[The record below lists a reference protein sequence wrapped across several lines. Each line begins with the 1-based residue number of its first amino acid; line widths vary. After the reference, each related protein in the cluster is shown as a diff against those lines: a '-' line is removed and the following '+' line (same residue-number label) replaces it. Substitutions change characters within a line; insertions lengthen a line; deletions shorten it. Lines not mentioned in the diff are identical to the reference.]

1 MTAIEI
7 VKIKGK
13 RIIDWRI
20 ILISIIALCIIEV
33 VALCH
38 GINGILMG
46 GVVASI
52 SGLAGWTIPQL
63 KTKE

>member
-1 MTAIEI
+1 
-7 VKIKGK
+7 
-13 RIIDWRI
+13 
-20 ILISIIALCIIEV
+20 

-46 GVVASI
+46 SVVASI